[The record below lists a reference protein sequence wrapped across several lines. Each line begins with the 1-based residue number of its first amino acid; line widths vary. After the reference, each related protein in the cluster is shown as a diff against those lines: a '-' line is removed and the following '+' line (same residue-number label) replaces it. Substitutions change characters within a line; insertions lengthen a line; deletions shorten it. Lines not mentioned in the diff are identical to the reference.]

1 MPDSTTPTPD
11 GPGVFP
17 VLVNFGDEPGDW
29 FKQITMAIHAAPSEI
44 RVQFV
49 GGREVAPFD
58 ILSLRNCLMDI
69 PESVRLVTIAAT
81 SLPAFTVAAWLVGE
95 ERRIARDAVVW
106 IPDLPEALL
115 RHGSKAPIGSQF
127 QASSEETDEEA
138 ADEND
143 ETENSLFSA
152 PFRHRRLQQARK
164 TNQGKLRLETDLRV
178 LADIVNEWFPSWE
191 FRGNA
196 LRFADLLEW
205 KVVEPEWGFS
215 GRRSRIG
222 NPAPNSESAAA
233 PE

>member
-1 MPDSTTPTPD
+1 MPDSTIPTPD

-29 FKQITMAIHAAPSEI
+29 FKQITMAIHSAPSEI

-138 ADEND
+138 EE
-143 ETENSLFSA
+143 ETEDSLFSA